1 MGLDTKMPIMDSK
14 KVILKSL
21 EEITLLQKSAQ
32 LVSRTLGILAKEI
45 KPGIDTLYLDKIAE
59 EFIRDHKGIPGF
71 LGMYDFPNT
80 LCVSTNHEVV
90 HGIPNKKPLEDG
102 DIVSID
108 CGVLMNNF
116 YGDHAYTFEVGQV
129 SDEIKKLLKT
139 AKESLYMGIDNFR
152 IGNRVGDISYSIQKH
167 NETQGYGVVKELVGH
182 GLGRNLHEKPEVPN
196 FGKRGSGKK
205 LLDGMVLAIEPMI
218 NMGSD
223 QVVHSTDGW
232 TVSTKDG
239 MPSAHYEHNVAL
251 IDGKPKLLSTFDF
264 IYDTLG
270 IKSNEEENFKWN
282 AGAN

>member
-14 KVILKSL
+14 KVVLKSL

-45 KPGIDTLYLDKIAE
+45 KPGINTLYLDKIAE
-59 EFIRDHKGIPGF
+59 EFIRDNKGVPGF

-108 CGVLMNNF
+108 CGVLMNDF

-152 IGNRVGDISYSIQKH
+152 IGNRVGEISYSIQKH
-167 NETQGYGVVKELVGH
+167 MQRSNRYHQVGCIHNALMTETLC
-182 GLGRNLHEKPEVPN
+182 
-196 FGKRGSGKK
+196 
-205 LLDGMVLAIEPMI
+205 D
-218 NMGSD
+218 
-223 QVVHSTDGW
+223 
-232 TVSTKDG
+232 
-239 MPSAHYEHNVAL
+239 
-251 IDGKPKLLSTFDF
+251 DF
-264 IYDTLG
+264 INLCFDIY
-270 IKSNEEENFKWN
+270 KSKDKFSLISDKWEHHKEIELFDY
-282 AGAN
+282 

>member
-32 LVSRTLGILAKEI
+32 LVSKTLGMLAKEI

-108 CGVLMNNF
+108 CGVLMNDF

-167 NETQGYGVVKELVGH
+167 NETQGYGVVKELVGAATVVEVAPAGH
-182 GLGRNLHEKPEVPN
+182 HLHVGDVLSQLVFFVSSQVVLNNIFDDSPCPLWPCLIVVQLVLLPVDVLAKRITKVSVLSHQPRAPLGRLVSSPRASKLFHLH
-196 FGKRGSGKK
+196 
-205 LLDGMVLAIEPMI
+205 L
-218 NMGSD
+218 
-223 QVVHSTDGW
+223 
-232 TVSTKDG
+232 
-239 MPSAHYEHNVAL
+239 
-251 IDGKPKLLSTFDF
+251 
-264 IYDTLG
+264 
-270 IKSNEEENFKWN
+270 
-282 AGAN
+282 